1 MMSLFKKKRMRSTIK
16 KKKKKKKSFMAF
28 AQITQ
33 ATLPENAP
41 LNILSQILPF

>member
-16 KKKKKKKSFMAF
+16 KEKKKKSFMTF
-28 AQITQ
+28 AHITQ

-41 LNILSQILPF
+41 VNILPQILPF

>member
-1 MMSLFKKKRMRSTIK
+1 MMSLFKKKRMRPTIRK
-16 KKKKKKKSFMAF
+16 NKKKKSFMAF